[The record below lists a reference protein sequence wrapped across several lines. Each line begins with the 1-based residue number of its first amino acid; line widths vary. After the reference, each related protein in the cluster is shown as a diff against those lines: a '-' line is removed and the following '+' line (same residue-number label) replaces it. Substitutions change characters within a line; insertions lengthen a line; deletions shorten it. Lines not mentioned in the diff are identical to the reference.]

1 MKSITT
7 FTSLAVL
14 SMTILASSCM
24 KNELRSEE
32 DMKPGN
38 EIRFS
43 ASDYSPTVTR
53 SSEDGHTGKR
63 VFLGMAGKDSIFMTA
78 SVSDI
83 PALMAPTKA
92 GEGQSGGTVPESFHI
107 VAFKDE
113 AGTPY
118 TDLKVTSPDGWES
131 YSPML
136 YWPYEYEK
144 IHFFAYSYNLGDN
157 LISPSYSTSGAYKAT
172 FTYTI
177 PQSSTSEND
186 AEVQPDIS
194 FAISPGQ
201 DEDSAPVELG
211 FVHALSA
218 VEFRIGSIGDATVK
232 SSHIELS
239 SILSNGTCTVT
250 YPVLPETVEWEV
262 LEPRENY
269 TQTVKENVPFMI
281 IPQTFTGT
289 EAGFRISVMIGDIVH
304 EFPLKKFSELTAEW
318 EPNKKYTYT
327 INKGGE
333 VKVDVRND
341 NTNDN
346 VKIQNTGFT
355 TSYIRAAIIGYWY
368 VTDDDGIEEIVASW
382 DINDTGTGTLTQT
395 SDLWIENGGLYYY
408 TVPVAPGGYTEP
420 LFDSYELEK
429 TTGPVSGSKLKI
441 SVAVQAIEKDRAAE
455 FLPDM
460 TSDN

>member
-1 MKSITT
+1 MKGITT

-14 SMTILASSCM
+14 AMTILASSCM

-32 DMKPGN
+32 YMKPGN

-43 ASDYSPTVTR
+43 ASDYTPTVTR

-78 SVSDI
+78 SASDI
-83 PALMAPTKA
+83 PAFKALTKA

-113 AGTPY
+113 TGTPY
-118 TDLKVTSPDGWES
+118 TDLKVTSSDGWES
-131 YSPML
+131 YSPMM
-136 YWPYEYEK
+136 YWPNEYEN

-194 FAISPGQ
+194 FAISPGEN
-201 DEDSAPVELG
+201 EDSAPVELG

-262 LEPRENY
+262 LEPRKNY

-289 EAGFRISVMIGDIVH
+289 EAGFRISVTIGDVGDVVH
-304 EFPLKKFSELTAEW
+304 DFPEIKFSELTAAW

-355 TSYIRAAIIGYWY
+355 TSYIRAAIVGYWY
-368 VTDDDGIEEIVASW
+368 VTDDAGVEEIVASW
-382 DINDTGTGTLTQT
+382 DIKDTGTGTLTQT
-395 SDLWIENGGLYYY
+395 SDLWKENGGLYYY

-441 SVAVQAIEKDRAAE
+441 SVAVQAVENMWPI
-455 FLPDM
+455 
-460 TSDN
+460 

>member
-1 MKSITT
+1 
-7 FTSLAVL
+7 
-14 SMTILASSCM
+14 M

-63 VFLGMAGKDSIFMTA
+63 VFLGMAGKDSIFITA
-78 SVSDI
+78 SASDI
-83 PALMAPTKA
+83 PAPPKALTKA
-92 GEGQSGGTVPESFHI
+92 DEGQSGGTVPESFHI
-107 VAFKDE
+107 VAFKDK

-131 YSPML
+131 YSPMM

-201 DEDSAPVELG
+201 DEDSAPVVLS

-218 VEFRIGSIGDATVK
+218 VEFRIGSIGDATVR

-239 SILSNGTCTVT
+239 SILSNGICTVT
-250 YPVLPETVEWEV
+250 DPVSPETVEWEV

-289 EAGFRISVMIGDIVH
+289 EAGFRISVTIGDIVH

-382 DINDTGTGTLTQT
+382 DIKDTETGTLTKT
-395 SDLWIENGGLYYY
+395 SDLWIENNGLYYY

-420 LFDSYELEK
+420 LFDSYELKK

-441 SVAVQAIEKDRAAE
+441 SVAVQAVEKDRAAE

>member
-201 DEDSAPVELG
+201 NEDSAPVELG

-218 VEFRIGSIGDATVK
+218 VEFRIGSIGDATVS

-239 SILSNGTCTVT
+239 SILSNGICTIT
-250 YPVLPETVEWEV
+250 DPVLPETVEWEV

-289 EAGFRISVMIGDIVH
+289 EAGFRISVTIGDVVH
-304 EFPLKKFSELTAEW
+304 DFPEIKFSELTAEW

-368 VTDDDGIEEIVASW
+368 VTNDAGVEEIVASW
-382 DINDTGTGTLTQT
+382 DIKDTETGTLTQT
-395 SDLWIENGGLYYY
+395 SNLWIESGGLYYY
-408 TVPVAPGGYTEP
+408 TVPVVPGGYTEP

-441 SVAVQAIEKDRAAE
+441 SVAVQAVEEAKVSEVWPANS
-455 FLPDM
+455 L
-460 TSDN
+460 SD

>member
-1 MKSITT
+1 
-7 FTSLAVL
+7 
-14 SMTILASSCM
+14 M

-63 VFLGMAGKDSIFMTA
+63 VFLGMAGKDSIFITA
-78 SVSDI
+78 SASDI
-83 PALMAPTKA
+83 PAPPKALTKA
-92 GEGQSGGTVPESFHI
+92 DEGQSGGTVPESFHI

-131 YSPML
+131 YSPMM

-201 DEDSAPVELG
+201 DEDSAPVVLS

-218 VEFRIGSIGDATVK
+218 VEFRIGSIGDATVR

-239 SILSNGTCTVT
+239 SILSNGICTVT
-250 YPVLPETVEWEV
+250 DPVSPETVEWEV

-289 EAGFRISVMIGDIVH
+289 EAGFRISVTIGDIVH
-304 EFPLKKFSELTAEW
+304 DFPLKKFSELTAEW

-382 DINDTGTGTLTQT
+382 DIKDTETGTLTKT
-395 SDLWIENGGLYYY
+395 SNLWIENNGLYYY

-420 LFDSYELEK
+420 LFDSYELKK

>member
-1 MKSITT
+1 MKRK
-7 FTSLAVL
+7 FTLIALSFIAAV
-14 SMTILASSCM
+14 SCIQ
-24 KNELRSEE
+24 
-32 DMKPGN
+32 
-38 EIRFS
+38 EIRHEVRET
-43 ASDYSPTVTR
+43 SDKEIAFKATEYEAYLTR
-53 SSEDGHTGKR
+53 SGSDDASAMESR
-63 VFLGMAGKDSIFMTA
+63 RMFLGMAGKDSIFITA
-78 SVSDI
+78 SESDI
-83 PALMAPTKA
+83 PAPKALTKA
-92 GEGQSGGTVPESFHI
+92 GEGQSGGTVPESFHV
-107 VAFKDE
+107 VAFKDK

-118 TDLKVTSPDGWES
+118 SDLKVTSPDGWKS
-131 YSPML
+131 YSPMM
-136 YWPYEYEK
+136 YWPNEYEN

-172 FTYTI
+172 FKYTI

-194 FAISPGQ
+194 FAFAPEQ
-201 DEDSAPVELG
+201 DEDSAPVVLR

-250 YPVLPETVEWEV
+250 YPVSPETVEWEV

-289 EAGFRISVMIGDIVH
+289 EAGFRISVTIGDVVH
-304 EFPLKKFSELTAEW
+304 DFPEIQFSELTAAW

-355 TSYIRAAIIGYWY
+355 TSYIRAAIVGYWY
-368 VTDDDGIEEIVASW
+368 VTDDAGIEEIVASW
-382 DINDTGTGTLTQT
+382 DINDTETGTLTQT
-395 SDLWIENGGLYYY
+395 SALWIENGGLYYY

-441 SVAVQAIEKDRAAE
+441 SVAVQAVEKARVSEVWPANS
-455 FLPDM
+455 L
-460 TSDN
+460 SD

>member
-1 MKSITT
+1 MKGITT

-14 SMTILASSCM
+14 AMTILASSCM

-32 DMKPGN
+32 YMKPGN

-43 ASDYSPTVTR
+43 ASDYTPTVTR

-63 VFLGMAGKDSIFMTA
+63 VFLGMAGKDSIFITA
-78 SVSDI
+78 SASDI
-83 PALMAPTKA
+83 PALKAPTKA
-92 GEGQSGGTVPESFHI
+92 GEGQSGGTTPESFHV
-107 VAFKDE
+107 VAFKDK

-131 YSPML
+131 YSPMM
-136 YWPYEYEK
+136 YWPNEYEN

-194 FAISPGQ
+194 FAISPGEN
-201 DEDSAPVELG
+201 EDSAPVELG

-262 LEPRENY
+262 LEPRKNY

-289 EAGFRISVMIGDIVH
+289 EAGFRISVTIGDVGDVVH
-304 EFPLKKFSELTAEW
+304 DFPEIKFSELTAAW

-355 TSYIRAAIIGYWY
+355 TSYIRAAIVGYWY
-368 VTDDDGIEEIVASW
+368 VTDDAGVEEIVASW
-382 DINDTGTGTLTQT
+382 DIKDTGTGTLTQT
-395 SDLWIENGGLYYY
+395 SDLWKENGGLYYY

-441 SVAVQAIEKDRAAE
+441 SVAVQAVENMWPI
-455 FLPDM
+455 
-460 TSDN
+460 

>member
-1 MKSITT
+1 
-7 FTSLAVL
+7 
-14 SMTILASSCM
+14 
-24 KNELRSEE
+24 
-32 DMKPGN
+32 MKP
-38 EIRFS
+38 ILH
-43 ASDYSPTVTR
+43 V
-53 SSEDGHTGKR
+53 
-63 VFLGMAGKDSIFMTA
+63 
-78 SVSDI
+78 
-83 PALMAPTKA
+83 PALMMLLLWKADVCFSAWPGRTPFSSRPLRLTFLPPKALTKA
-92 GEGQSGGTVPESFHI
+92 DEGQSGGTVPESFHI

-131 YSPML
+131 YSPMM

-157 LISPSYSTSGAYKAT
+157 LISPTYSTSGAYKAT
-172 FTYTI
+172 FIYTI

-250 YPVLPETVEWEV
+250 YPVSPETVEWEV
-262 LEPRENY
+262 LEPRQNY

-289 EAGFRISVMIGDIVH
+289 EAGFRISVTIGDIVH

-341 NTNDN
+341 NDN

-368 VTDDDGIEEIVASW
+368 VTNDAGVEEIVASW

-395 SDLWIENGGLYYY
+395 SDLWKENGGLYYY

-441 SVAVQAIEKDRAAE
+441 SVAVQAVEKDRAAE

>member
-1 MKSITT
+1 MKGITT

-43 ASDYSPTVTR
+43 ASDYTPTVTR

-63 VFLGMAGKDSIFMTA
+63 VFLGMAGKDSIFITA
-78 SVSDI
+78 SASDI
-83 PALMAPTKA
+83 PAPKALTKA
-92 GEGQSGGTVPESFHI
+92 DEGQSGGTVPESFHI

-131 YSPML
+131 YSPMM
-136 YWPYEYEK
+136 YWPNEYEN

-194 FAISPGQ
+194 FAISPGEN
-201 DEDSAPVELG
+201 EDSAPVELG

-250 YPVLPETVEWEV
+250 YPVSPETVEWEV
-262 LEPRENY
+262 LEPRKNY

-289 EAGFRISVMIGDIVH
+289 EAGFRISVTIGDIVH
-304 EFPLKKFSELTAEW
+304 DFPLKKFSELTAEW

-341 NTNDN
+341 NNN

-355 TSYIRAAIIGYWY
+355 TSYIRAAIVGYWY
-368 VTDDDGIEEIVASW
+368 ITDDAGIEEIVASW
-382 DINDTGTGTLTQT
+382 DINDTETGTLTQT
-395 SDLWIENGGLYYY
+395 SDLWKENGGLYYY

-441 SVAVQAIEKDRAAE
+441 SVAVQAMENMWPI
-455 FLPDM
+455 
-460 TSDN
+460 

>member
-1 MKSITT
+1 
-7 FTSLAVL
+7 
-14 SMTILASSCM
+14 M

-201 DEDSAPVELG
+201 NEDSAPVELG

-218 VEFRIGSIGDATVK
+218 VEFRIGSIGDATVS

-239 SILSNGTCTVT
+239 SILSNGICTIT
-250 YPVLPETVEWEV
+250 DPVLPETVEWEV

-289 EAGFRISVMIGDIVH
+289 EAGFRISVTIGDVVH
-304 EFPLKKFSELTAEW
+304 DFPEIKFSELTAEW

-368 VTDDDGIEEIVASW
+368 VTNDAGVEEIVASW
-382 DINDTGTGTLTQT
+382 DIKDTETGTLTQT
-395 SDLWIENGGLYYY
+395 SNLWIESGGLYYY
-408 TVPVAPGGYTEP
+408 TVPVVPGGYTEP

-441 SVAVQAIEKDRAAE
+441 SVAVQAVEEAKVSEVWPANS
-455 FLPDM
+455 L
-460 TSDN
+460 SD